1 MKLQQISFAF
11 KLISNNFLREK
22 YMSKLNTKE
31 ETNVHEAKTLENFKY
46 EPILRTKGLI
56 NRKL

>member
-1 MKLQQISFAF
+1 
-11 KLISNNFLREK
+11 
-22 YMSKLNTKE
+22 MSKLNTKE

-56 NRKL
+56 NRKLEFEKSPHRRQNFTL

>member
-1 MKLQQISFAF
+1 
-11 KLISNNFLREK
+11 
-22 YMSKLNTKE
+22 MSKLNTKE